1 MYGGAR
7 KDATNIWILNNQFK
21 FRMLEKEEKQVREE
35 CSRSQQA
42 AAAEANSLSKIEGEF
57 TPLRHRSAEDG
68 NKSLLESRYFRAA
81 TLGTRH

>member
-35 CSRSQQA
+35 CSRPQQA
-42 AAAEANSLSKIEGEF
+42 AAAEAQF
-57 TPLRHRSAEDG
+57 P
-68 NKSLLESRYFRAA
+68 F
-81 TLGTRH
+81 

>member
-35 CSRSQQA
+35 CSRPQQA
-42 AAAEANSLSKIEGEF
+42 AAAEANSPSKIEGGIS
-57 TPLRHRSAEDG
+57 PLRHRSAEDG
-68 NKSLLESRYFRAA
+68 NKSLRESRYFRAA

>member
-35 CSRSQQA
+35 CSRPQRT
-42 AAAEANSLSKIEGEF
+42 AAAEAQF
-57 TPLRHRSAEDG
+57 P
-68 NKSLLESRYFRAA
+68 F
-81 TLGTRH
+81 

>member
-35 CSRSQQA
+35 CSRPQQA
-42 AAAEANSLSKIEGEF
+42 AAAEANSPSKIEGEF
-57 TPLRHRSAEDG
+57 PRSGTAVP
-68 NKSLLESRYFRAA
+68 KMAIKAYESPDISV
-81 TLGTRH
+81 LQH